1 MPLLSPASQT
11 AFNLAAIEAQALN
24 NKFIE
29 KEHLFL
35 GLCKVEDILNID
47 KETTPLIRDFEWDKI
62 LSEIRNF
69 RDFLTTKGI
78 DCKKSRRRLRKI
90 IQESELE
97 KGEFSGHRTQNC
109 REVFAEA
116 ERLSRDA
123 GEEQITLK
131 KLLMAVLK
139 EQSPLI
145 EFLFM
150 DLSIDSDN
158 LLKDINIGSPL
169 EVNSKN
175 ISVTKKK
182 ETPFLDRFGRDLTQL
197 ARDGKLD
204 PTIGRKDEI
213 KKVAQ
218 ILVQLK
224 KKNPILVGDAGVG
237 KTCIVEGLAQKILV
251 SDSSMGISNLRIVE
265 LSMSSLVSGTK
276 YRGEFEERLE
286 RLIDEASSDPNIVL
300 FIDEIHTIV
309 GAGAVE
315 GGAIDAGNILKP
327 ALARGAIKCI
337 GATTTSEYRK
347 YIEKDSALE
356 RRFQIVW
363 VDEPTKEETIL
374 ILKELRQN
382 IEEHYKIKISDA
394 VIEKTVELSMRYLID
409 FRFPDKAIDI
419 LDQACSRRILRT
431 LSAIKSNEE
440 NTTEELNIED
450 IALVVSERCRV
461 PVESLTMEESEKLL
475 KMENYLSQRIMGQKH
490 AIKEVSDVI
499 RSSKAGLK
507 DPKKPIG
514 IFLFLGPT
522 GTGKTEFAKALAD
535 FLFHDE
541 KCLLTFDMS
550 EYQEKHSVAKLIG
563 APPGY
568 IGYDEEGQL
577 ASKVRSNPYS
587 IVLFDEIEK
596 AHPDIFDLFLQIFD
610 EGRLT
615 DAHGRKVNFSE
626 TIIILT
632 SNIGSR
638 LTEPKK
644 PIGINLESNLE
655 DSVETV
661 STKNMED
668 VFQVIESE
676 ELHKKWGALETQI
689 YREVN
694 RTFRPEL
701 LNRISRKTIF
711 YPLSRVTVKSI
722 IVEKVLKD
730 LNQRL
735 SSKEIQIILCD
746 SALELL
752 IDKGYSEIYG
762 ARELQRTFE
771 RLITEPLSQMIL
783 RKDVTSGQ
791 IQVSASSG
799 KIHCKSIV

>member
-11 AFNLAAIEAQALN
+11 AFNFAAIEAQALN

-47 KETTPLIRDFEWDKI
+47 KEATPLIKNFDWDKI
-62 LSEIRNF
+62 FLEIRSF
-69 RDFLTTKGI
+69 RDSLTAKGI

-131 KLLMAVLK
+131 KLFIAVLK

-145 EFLFM
+145 TVLFTDM
-150 DLSIDSDN
+150 SINNN
-158 LLKDINIGSPL
+158 LLEDININIPYEGG
-169 EVNSKN
+169 SKN
-175 ISVTKKK
+175 INVTKQK

-197 ARDGKLD
+197 ARGGKLD

-213 KKVAQ
+213 KKIAQ

-224 KKNPILVGDAGVG
+224 KKNPILVGEAGVG
-237 KTCIVEGLAQKILV
+237 KTCIVEGLAQKILA
-251 SDSSMGISNLRIVE
+251 SDSSMGISNLRIIE
-265 LSMSSLVSGTK
+265 LSMGSLVSGTK

-286 RLIDEASSDPNIVL
+286 RLMDEASSDPNIVL

-315 GGAIDAGNILKP
+315 GGAIDAGNILKS

-374 ILKELRQN
+374 ILKGLRQN
-382 IEEHYKIKISDA
+382 IEEHYRIEISDT
-394 VIEKTVELSMRYLID
+394 VIEKTVELSMRYLTD
-409 FRFPDKAIDI
+409 FKFPDKAIDV
-419 LDQACSRRILRT
+419 LDQACSRRMLKT

-440 NTTEELNIED
+440 NITEELNIED
-450 IALVVSERCRV
+450 VALVVSERCRV
-461 PVESLTMEESEKLL
+461 PVENLTAEESERLL
-475 KMENYLSQRIMGQKH
+475 KMENYLSQRIMGQGN

-507 DPKKPIG
+507 DPKKPLG
-514 IFLFLGPT
+514 VFLFLGPT

-632 SNIGSR
+632 SNIGSK
-638 LTEPKK
+638 LTEAKK
-644 PIGINLESNLE
+644 PIGINLENDLE
-655 DSVETV
+655 GSAETV

-668 VFQVIESE
+668 LSKVIESE
-676 ELHKKWGALETQI
+676 ELHKKWRALEAQI

-694 RTFRPEL
+694 RTFRPEF
-701 LNRISRKTIF
+701 LNRISRKIIF
-711 YPLSRVTVKSI
+711 YPLSRETVKSI
-722 IVEKVLKD
+722 IVQKTLKD

-735 SSKEIQIILCD
+735 SSKEIEIVLSD

-771 RLITEPLSQMIL
+771 RLITEPLSQIL
-783 RKDVTSGQ
+783 LRRDIKPGQ
-791 IQVSASSG
+791 IQISASSG
-799 KIHCKSIV
+799 KIHYENII